1 MSSYPFDTKVVIV
14 LRDDLAPWQRVNAA
28 AFLSSGV
35 AAALPQIVGEKYA
48 DADGNTYLP
57 MLGQPVFVLEA
68 DKETIGDIHQRAVR
82 RDVAT
87 AVFTADLFSTGNDED
102 NRAAV
107 AAVRAAD
114 LDLVGVAVHAPRNVA
129 DRVVKGA
136 ARHP

>member
-35 AAALPQIVGEKYA
+35 AAAFPQIIGETYA

-68 DKETIGDIHQRAVR
+68 DKETIGEIHQRAVR
-82 RDVAT
+82 RDIAT

-107 AAVRAAD
+107 AAVGAAD

-129 DRVVKGA
+129 DRIVKGA